1 MFEVLS
7 IETLIAFVTASV
19 VLSLVPGPDNLF
31 VMSHSALKGWR
42 IGFYTTLGL
51 CTGLIGHTVLVA
63 IGVSVIFQTS
73 AIAFNGLKIVGA
85 CYLLYLAWL
94 SVQNKELNLGGTDR
108 DSTNRSYY
116 FTGVIMNLTNPK
128 VALFFLVFLPQFVNT
143 SNDNVTIQIFLLG
156 LLFILS
162 ALCVFTSIAYLASFL
177 EDILKK
183 SKTVNKNLNIL
194 AALVYFALAIN
205 LFFVPGR
212 QNIFE

>member
-7 IETLIAFVTASV
+7 IETIIAFVTASV

-42 IGFYTTLGL
+42 IGFYITLGL
-51 CTGLIGHTVLVA
+51 CTGLVGHTILVA

-73 AIAFNGLKIVGA
+73 AIAFNGLKIIGA
-85 CYLLYLAWL
+85 CYLLYLARL
-94 SVQNKELNLGGTDR
+94 SVQNKELNLGGTDKNN
-108 DSTNRSYY
+108 TNRSYY
-116 FTGVIMNLTNPK
+116 FIGVIMNLTNPK

-162 ALCVFTSIAYLASFL
+162 ALCVFTSIAYLAGFL

-183 SKTVNKNLNIL
+183 SKKVNKSLNLL
-194 AALVYFALAIN
+194 AALIYITLAIN
-205 LFFVPGR
+205 LFFVTW
-212 QNIFE
+212 

>member
-1 MFEVLS
+1 MFEILS
-7 IETLIAFVTASV
+7 TEIIIAFVTASV
-19 VLSLVPGPDNLF
+19 VLSLVPGPDNIF
-31 VMSHSALKGWR
+31 VMSHSALKGWK

-51 CTGLIGHTVLVA
+51 CTGLIAHTVLVA

-73 AIAFNGLKIVGA
+73 AIAFNGLKIIGA
-85 CYLLYLAWL
+85 FYLLYLAWL
-94 SVQNKELNLGGTDR
+94 SVQNKELNLGGTDK

-143 SNDNVTIQIFLLG
+143 SNDNVSIQISLLG

-194 AALVYFALAIN
+194 AALIYFALAIN
-205 LFFVPGR
+205 LFFVT
-212 QNIFE
+212 F

>member
-7 IETLIAFVTASV
+7 IETIIAFVTASV

-31 VMSHSALKGWR
+31 VMSHSALKGWK

-73 AIAFNGLKIVGA
+73 AIDFNGLKIIGV
-85 CYLLYLAWL
+85 CYFLYLAWL
-94 SVQNKELNLGGTDR
+94 SIQNKELNLGGTDKN
-108 DSTNRSYY
+108 STNRSYY
-116 FTGVIMNLTNPK
+116 FTGVILNLANPK

-177 EDILKK
+177 ENFLKK

-205 LFFVPGR
+205 LFFVTW
-212 QNIFE
+212 

>member
-7 IETLIAFVTASV
+7 IETIIAFVTASV

-42 IGFYTTLGL
+42 IGFYITLGL
-51 CTGLIGHTVLVA
+51 CTGLIGHTILVA

-73 AIAFNGLKIVGA
+73 AIAFNGLKIIGA

-94 SVQNKELNLGGTDR
+94 SIQNKELNLGGTDR
-108 DSTNRSYY
+108 NSTNRSYY
-116 FTGVIMNLTNPK
+116 FTGVIMNLANPK

-143 SNDNVTIQIFLLG
+143 SNDKVTIQIFILG
-156 LLFILS
+156 LLFIFS
-162 ALCVFTSIAYLASFL
+162 ALCVFTSIAYLASFF
-177 EDILKK
+177 ENFLKK

-194 AALVYFALAIN
+194 AALVYFALAFN
-205 LFFVPGR
+205 LFFLTW
-212 QNIFE
+212 

>member
-1 MFEVLS
+1 MFEILS
-7 IETLIAFVTASV
+7 TETIIAFVTASV
-19 VLSLVPGPDNLF
+19 VLSLVPGPDNIF

-73 AIAFNGLKIVGA
+73 AIAFNGLKIIGA
-85 CYLLYLAWL
+85 FYLLYLAWL
-94 SVQNKELNLGGTDR
+94 SVQNKELNLGGTDK
-108 DSTNRSYY
+108 DNTNSSYY
-116 FTGVIMNLTNPK
+116 LTGVIMNLTNPK

-143 SNDNVTIQIFLLG
+143 SNDNVSIQIFLLG

-194 AALVYFALAIN
+194 AALIYFALAIN
-205 LFFVPGR
+205 LFFVT
-212 QNIFE
+212 F

>member
-1 MFEVLS
+1 MFEILS
-7 IETLIAFVTASV
+7 TETIIAFVTASV
-19 VLSLVPGPDNLF
+19 VLSLVPGPDNIF

-42 IGFYTTLGL
+42 IGFYITLGL
-51 CTGLIGHTVLVA
+51 CTGLIGHTVLIA

-73 AIAFNGLKIVGA
+73 AIAFNGLKIIGA
-85 CYLLYLAWL
+85 FYLLYLAWL
-94 SVQNKELNLGGTDR
+94 SVQNKELNLGGTDK

-143 SNDNVTIQIFLLG
+143 SNDNVSIQICLLG

-194 AALVYFALAIN
+194 AALIYFALAIN
-205 LFFVPGR
+205 LFFV
-212 QNIFE
+212 NF

>member
-1 MFEVLS
+1 MFEILS
-7 IETLIAFVTASV
+7 TETIIAFVTASV
-19 VLSLVPGPDNLF
+19 VLSLVPGPDNIF
-31 VMSHSALKGWR
+31 VMTHSALKGWR

-73 AIAFNGLKIVGA
+73 AVAFNGLKIIGA

-94 SVQNKELNLGGTDR
+94 SVQNKELNLGGNNN

-116 FTGVIMNLTNPK
+116 LTGVIMNLTNPK

-143 SNDNVTIQIFLLG
+143 DNENVTLQIFSLG
-156 LLFILS
+156 LLFIVS
-162 ALCVFTSIAYLASFL
+162 ALCVFTSIAYLASLL

-194 AALVYFALAIN
+194 AALIYVALAFN
-205 LFFVPGR
+205 LFFVTR
-212 QNIFE
+212 

>member
-7 IETLIAFVTASV
+7 IETIIAFVAASV
-19 VLSLVPGPDNLF
+19 VLSLVPGPDNIF

-73 AIAFNGLKIVGA
+73 AIAFNGLKIIGA

-94 SVQNKELNLGGTDR
+94 SIQNKELNLGGTDKN
-108 DSTNRSYY
+108 STNRSYY

-143 SNDNVTIQIFLLG
+143 SNDNVTIQIFILG
-156 LLFILS
+156 LLFIIS
-162 ALCVFTSIAYLASFL
+162 ALCVFTSISYLASFL
-177 EDILKK
+177 ENFLKK

-194 AALVYFALAIN
+194 AALIYFALAIN
-205 LFFVPGR
+205 LFFVTW
-212 QNIFE
+212 

>member
-1 MFEVLS
+1 MFEILS
-7 IETLIAFVTASV
+7 TETIIAFVTASV
-19 VLSLVPGPDNLF
+19 VLSLVPGPDNIF

-42 IGFYTTLGL
+42 IGFYITLGL
-51 CTGLIGHTVLVA
+51 CTGLIGHTVLIA

-73 AIAFNGLKIVGA
+73 AIAFNGLKIIGA
-85 CYLLYLAWL
+85 FYLLYLAWL
-94 SVQNKELNLGGTDR
+94 SVQNKELNLGGTDK

-143 SNDNVTIQIFLLG
+143 SNDNVSIHIFLLG

-194 AALVYFALAIN
+194 AALIYFALAIN
-205 LFFVPGR
+205 LFFV
-212 QNIFE
+212 NF

>member
-42 IGFYTTLGL
+42 IGFYITLGL
-51 CTGLIGHTVLVA
+51 CTGLIVHTVLVA

-162 ALCVFTSIAYLASFL
+162 ALCVFTSISYLASFL

-205 LFFVPGR
+205 LFFVTW
-212 QNIFE
+212 

>member
-1 MFEVLS
+1 MFEILS
-7 IETLIAFVTASV
+7 IETIIAFVTASV

-42 IGFYTTLGL
+42 IGFYITLGL
-51 CTGLIGHTVLVA
+51 CTGLIGHTILVA

-73 AIAFNGLKIVGA
+73 AIAFNGLKIIGA

-94 SVQNKELNLGGTDR
+94 SVQNKELNLGGTDKNN
-108 DSTNRSYY
+108 TNRSYY
-116 FTGVIMNLTNPK
+116 FIGVIMNLTNPK

-183 SKTVNKNLNIL
+183 SKKVNKNLNLL
-194 AALVYFALAIN
+194 AALIYFTLAIN
-205 LFFVPGR
+205 LFFVTW
-212 QNIFE
+212 

>member
-7 IETLIAFVTASV
+7 IETIIAFVAASV
-19 VLSLVPGPDNLF
+19 VLSLVPGPDNIF

-42 IGFYTTLGL
+42 IGFYITLGL
-51 CTGLIGHTVLVA
+51 CTGLIGHTVLVS

-73 AIAFNGLKIVGA
+73 AIAFNGLKIIGA

-94 SVQNKELNLGGTDR
+94 SIQNKELNLGGTDKN
-108 DSTNRSYY
+108 STNRSYY

-143 SNDNVTIQIFLLG
+143 SNDNVTIQIFILG
-156 LLFILS
+156 LLFIIS
-162 ALCVFTSIAYLASFL
+162 AFCVFTLISYLASFL
-177 EDILKK
+177 ENFLKK

-194 AALVYFALAIN
+194 AALIYFALAIN
-205 LFFVPGR
+205 LFFVTW
-212 QNIFE
+212 

>member
-1 MFEVLS
+1 MFEILS
-7 IETLIAFVTASV
+7 TETIIAFVIASV
-19 VLSLVPGPDNLF
+19 VLSLVPGPDNIF
-31 VMSHSALKGWR
+31 VMTHSALKGWR

-73 AIAFNGLKIVGA
+73 AVAFNGLKIIGA

-94 SVQNKELNLGGTDR
+94 SVQNKELNLGGNDN

-116 FTGVIMNLTNPK
+116 LTGVIMNLTNPK

-143 SNDNVTIQIFLLG
+143 DNENVTLQIFSLG
-156 LLFILS
+156 LLFIFS
-162 ALCVFTSIAYLASFL
+162 ALCVFTSIAYLASLL

-194 AALVYFALAIN
+194 AALIYVALAFN
-205 LFFVPGR
+205 LFFVTR
-212 QNIFE
+212 

>member
-1 MFEVLS
+1 MFEILS
-7 IETLIAFVTASV
+7 TETIIAFVTASV
-19 VLSLVPGPDNLF
+19 VLSLVPGPDNIF

-42 IGFYTTLGL
+42 IGFYITLGL

-73 AIAFNGLKIVGA
+73 AIAFNGLKVIGA
-85 CYLLYLAWL
+85 IYLLYLAWL
-94 SVQNKELNLGGTDR
+94 SVQNKELNLGGVDKK
-108 DSTNRSYY
+108 STNRSYY

-128 VALFFLVFLPQFVNT
+128 VALFFLVFLPQFVST
-143 SNDNVTIQIFLLG
+143 SNDNVSIQIFLLG

-194 AALVYFALAIN
+194 AALIYFALAIN
-205 LFFVPGR
+205 LFFV
-212 QNIFE
+212 NF

>member
-1 MFEVLS
+1 MFEILS
-7 IETLIAFVTASV
+7 TETIIAFVTASV
-19 VLSLVPGPDNLF
+19 VLSLVPGPDNIF

-73 AIAFNGLKIVGA
+73 AIAFNGLKIIGA
-85 CYLLYLAWL
+85 FYLLYLAWL
-94 SVQNKELNLGGTDR
+94 SVQNKELNLGGTDK

-143 SNDNVTIQIFLLG
+143 SNDNVSIQISLLG

-194 AALVYFALAIN
+194 AALIYFALAIN
-205 LFFVPGR
+205 LFFVT
-212 QNIFE
+212 F

>member
-1 MFEVLS
+1 MFEILS
-7 IETLIAFVTASV
+7 IETIIAFVTASV

-73 AIAFNGLKIVGA
+73 AIAFTGLKIIGA

-94 SVQNKELNLGGTDR
+94 SIQNKELNLGGTDKN
-108 DSTNRSYY
+108 STNRSYY

-143 SNDNVTIQIFLLG
+143 SNNNVTIQIFLLG

-162 ALCVFTSIAYLASFL
+162 ALCVFSSIAYLASFL
-177 EDILKK
+177 ENFLKK

-194 AALVYFALAIN
+194 AALIYFALAIN
-205 LFFVPGR
+205 LFFVTW
-212 QNIFE
+212 

>member
-1 MFEVLS
+1 MFEILS
-7 IETLIAFVTASV
+7 IETIIAFVTASV

-42 IGFYTTLGL
+42 IGFYITLGL

-73 AIAFNGLKIVGA
+73 AIAFTGLKVIGV

-94 SVQNKELNLGGTDR
+94 SVQNKELNLGGTDKN
-108 DSTNRSYY
+108 STNRSYY

-143 SNDNVTIQIFLLG
+143 SNNNVTIQIFLLG

-177 EDILKK
+177 ENFLKK
-183 SKTVNKNLNIL
+183 SKTVNKNLNLL
-194 AALVYFALAIN
+194 AALIYFALAIN
-205 LFFVPGR
+205 LFFVTW
-212 QNIFE
+212 

>member
-7 IETLIAFVTASV
+7 IETIIAFVTASV

-42 IGFYTTLGL
+42 IGFYITLGL

-73 AIAFNGLKIVGA
+73 AIAFNGLKIIGA

-94 SVQNKELNLGGTDR
+94 SVQNKELNLGGTDKNN
-108 DSTNRSYY
+108 TNRSYY

-143 SNDNVTIQIFLLG
+143 SNNNVTIQIFLLG

-162 ALCVFTSIAYLASFL
+162 ALCVFTLIAYLSSFL
-177 EDILKK
+177 EGVLKK
-183 SKTVNKNLNIL
+183 SRTLNKNLNML
-194 AALVYFALAIN
+194 AALIYIALAVN
-205 LFFVPGR
+205 LFFI
-212 QNIFE
+212 QS

>member
-1 MFEVLS
+1 MFEILS
-7 IETLIAFVTASV
+7 TETIIAFVTASV
-19 VLSLVPGPDNLF
+19 VLSLVPGPDNIF
-31 VMSHSALKGWR
+31 VMTHSALKGWR

-73 AIAFNGLKIVGA
+73 AVAFNGLKIIGA

-94 SVQNKELNLGGTDR
+94 SVQNKELNLGGNDN

-116 FTGVIMNLTNPK
+116 LTGVIMNLTNPK

-143 SNDNVTIQIFLLG
+143 DNENVTLQIFSLG
-156 LLFILS
+156 LLFIVS
-162 ALCVFTSIAYLASFL
+162 ALCVFTSIAYLASLL

-194 AALVYFALAIN
+194 AALIYFALAFN
-205 LFFVPGR
+205 LFFVTR
-212 QNIFE
+212 

>member
-42 IGFYTTLGL
+42 IGFYITLGL

-183 SKTVNKNLNIL
+183 SKMVNKNLNIL

-205 LFFVPGR
+205 LFFVSW
-212 QNIFE
+212 

>member
-1 MFEVLS
+1 MFEILS
-7 IETLIAFVTASV
+7 TETIIAFVTASV
-19 VLSLVPGPDNLF
+19 VLSLVPGPDNIF

-73 AIAFNGLKIVGA
+73 AIAFNGLKIIGA
-85 CYLLYLAWL
+85 FYLLYLAWL
-94 SVQNKELNLGGTDR
+94 SVQNKELNLGGTDK
-108 DSTNRSYY
+108 DSKNRSYY

-143 SNDNVTIQIFLLG
+143 SNDNVSIQISLLG

-194 AALVYFALAIN
+194 AALIYFALAIN
-205 LFFVPGR
+205 LFFVT
-212 QNIFE
+212 F

>member
-7 IETLIAFVTASV
+7 IETIIAFVTASV

-42 IGFYTTLGL
+42 IGFYITLGL
-51 CTGLIGHTVLVA
+51 CTGLVGHTILVA

-73 AIAFNGLKIVGA
+73 AIAFNGLKIIGA

-94 SVQNKELNLGGTDR
+94 SVQNKELNLGGTDKNN
-108 DSTNRSYY
+108 TNRSYY
-116 FTGVIMNLTNPK
+116 FIGVIMNLTNPK

-183 SKTVNKNLNIL
+183 SKTVNKNLNLL
-194 AALVYFALAIN
+194 AALIYFTLAIN
-205 LFFVPGR
+205 LFFVTW
-212 QNIFE
+212 